1 MCTPKVISEKKM
13 DLDDIL
19 GKFGIFQSYHLQ
31 MMILTFFAFVTNA
44 LYSANFVFVAEEVNY
59 RCKDDLESSQSCSAN
74 STQVCS
80 EWLYDDPDSFV
91 AYFQLACHEWKR
103 TLVGTVHSFG
113 YMCGLLLVG
122 PMSDRLGRKTAVIIT
137 GILGGFFGIVRS
149 FSMWY
154 WFYIAMEFLEAAI
167 GDCCSPMYVLTIE
180 IVSTKKRLVFYM
192 MCGFG
197 YCFGGMALSL
207 FAWLT
212 PNWRWFLRAI
222 YLPTF
227 LFFTYIYLLDESPRW
242 LLTKGRKEKAVA
254 ILEKA
259 AKKNNIVL
267 EKDVLEKLSCEV
279 SPDVPYKQLLK
290 DTFKSSKL
298 RRRFFVCLVWW
309 TASTFVNYGM
319 IINSVSLQG
328 NKYLNFALV
337 ASVEIPANIIVTYIL
352 INFKRKLPLM
362 FSFFIGAVLCLALP
376 FIPVD
381 LPWIS
386 ISFFMAGKLMSSFFF
401 AITYMYTSELFPT
414 YTRNSMHALCSSL
427 GRIGSIIAPQTPLLI
442 TYWSGLP
449 SLVFGT
455 VSFLAGLTT
464 FLVPDVSDD
473 LLPDTVVQ
481 AEALGKSKIPSKAL
495 ENYNEGDISQ
505 L

>member
-1 MCTPKVISEKKM
+1 
-13 DLDDIL
+13 
-19 GKFGIFQSYHLQ
+19 
-31 MMILTFFAFVTNA
+31 
-44 LYSANFVFVAEEVNY
+44 
-59 RCKDDLESSQSCSAN
+59 
-74 STQVCS
+74 
-80 EWLYDDPDSFV
+80 
-91 AYFQLACHEWKR
+91 
-103 TLVGTVHSFG
+103 
-113 YMCGLLLVG
+113 MCGLLLVG